1 MLLSLPTYKS
11 KIYMNNKISLTDVTF
26 LLQESVEGLS
36 TRFNAIMNFFRFLK
50 YSHSE
55 ISYM

>member
-1 MLLSLPTYKS
+1 
-11 KIYMNNKISLTDVTF
+11 MNNKISLTDVTF